1 MAVTDPYKI
10 LGVDPGAT
18 EEEIKSAYRQL
29 VKKYHPDNYAG
40 SPLADLAN
48 EKMQEINEAY
58 DMVMKQRRG
67 GTSGGYDPNAQY
79 AGNPGY
85 SGYSGNAGYGGQT
98 AGTGSGT
105 SSKAP
110 SSSSGAGWTTP

>member
-85 SGYSGNAGYGGQT
+85 SG
-98 AGTGSGT
+98 
-105 SSKAP
+105 
-110 SSSSGAGWTTP
+110 